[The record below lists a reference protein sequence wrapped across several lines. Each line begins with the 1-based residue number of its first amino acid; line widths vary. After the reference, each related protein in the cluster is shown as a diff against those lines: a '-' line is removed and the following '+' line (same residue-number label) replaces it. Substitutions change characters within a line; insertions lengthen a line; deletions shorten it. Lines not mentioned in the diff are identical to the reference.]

1 MSISIPPDEM
11 SRPYAKYE
19 KNDENK
25 LKYALHMQTYFGTT
39 KNECLKFAN
48 HIYAALQAE
57 VVRRCI
63 QDGKTLPNG
72 DPPATI
78 SDVLTILKTSEMV
91 ETFKTDKAE
100 VYNCIFRWIKSVTF
114 EENLSWVKDAIEDYF
129 KENGMLVR
137 LARGQTK
144 TTRRHSLV
152 RLAVEKGTQSTKEK
166 FKEMEAKTFGWVLQM
181 DKKVDRYSKSQGKLN
196 TYLKRMASDQY
207 DTVRLNPSIVPK
219 SHQKYP
225 VYWLE
230 KVGTTGEDIEPDI
243 GAMLDVIIDTVS
255 LGDSITVDEL
265 VELFQEKIEK
275 LGASTSARHPSS
287 TDSISDDLLEDAA
300 GRSKQKES
308 DKSVLSKQEEP
319 LNSMEDR
326 MNNLFVSQYSCQ
338 KMDLKYVFA
347 NTHNLIL
354 CIVQSTSL
362 SRTHKMQ
369 SDEQSTLPNTRIDF
383 QTVTVPN
390 NDSSSSNNEVPNEEE
405 HQEEAIPDNTIKDSG
420 SSIVPSTPAADKSD
434 SMMPNAPPNP
444 ITPSHSTEE
453 SGSNDVSLICS
464 TTYRFLYVYE

>member
-1 MSISIPPDEM
+1 MSSIPPRIILPFVSDNHQWDETHLEFFYDFDQKLLLPPGLFNHCINRILPRLTTTQVDPDDGSSRTVLTEAGNQWTDNTFKAYPFFDREQRDEM
-11 SRPYAKYE
+11 SRPYVKYE

-25 LKYALHMQTYFGTT
+25 LRYALLVQTYFGTT

-57 VVRRCI
+57 VVRRCK

-207 DTVRLNPSIVPK
+207 DTVHLDPSIVPK
-219 SHQKYP
+219 SRQKYP

-255 LGDSITVDEL
+255 SGDSVTIDEL

-275 LGASTSARHPSS
+275 LGASTSARHQRS
-287 TDSISDDLLEDAA
+287 TGSNPEDLLEDSA
-300 GRSKQKES
+300 GQNEQNES
-308 DKSVLSKQEEP
+308 GNSVLPEQEEP
-319 LNSMEDR
+319 LKSMEDR
-326 MNNLFVSQYSCQ
+326 MNNLFVSH
-338 KMDLKYVFA
+338 FA
-347 NTHNLIL
+347 
-354 CIVQSTSL
+354 C
-362 SRTHKMQ
+362 
-369 SDEQSTLPNTRIDF
+369 
-383 QTVTVPN
+383 
-390 NDSSSSNNEVPNEEE
+390 
-405 HQEEAIPDNTIKDSG
+405 
-420 SSIVPSTPAADKSD
+420 
-434 SMMPNAPPNP
+434 
-444 ITPSHSTEE
+444 
-453 SGSNDVSLICS
+453 
-464 TTYRFLYVYE
+464 